1 MKRASRCPRLR
12 QYPEVTAGY
21 QTPLTATSLSLLG
34 RSRYDY
40 RVVDT
45 LTPAE
50 RSRRM
55 RLIRGKGTKPE
66 LFVRRLVH
74 GMGYRYRLHAP
85 ELPGKPDLVFRR
97 RKRVVFVHGCFWH
110 RHPDPACKIARL
122 PKSRQEFWVDKLSGN
137 SERDAVQLAALENMG
152 WRVLTIW
159 ECQLKEASELKE
171 NIRAFLEAE

>member
-1 MKRASRCPRLR
+1 MPRLR
-12 QYPEVTAGY
+12 QYPEVRRSY
-21 QTPLTATSLSLLG
+21 QTEGMATSLSWPILT
-34 RSRYDY
+34 RYGPC
-40 RVVDT
+40 VVDT
-45 LTPAE
+45 LNPAE

-55 RLIRGKGTKPE
+55 ALIRSKGTKPE

-74 GMGYRYRLHAP
+74 RMGYRYRLHAP

-97 RKRVVFVHGCFWH
+97 RKRAIFVHGCFWH

-122 PKSRQEFWVDKLSGN
+122 PKSRPEFWVEKLSGN
-137 SERDAVQLAALENMG
+137 RERDAIQLAALENMG

-159 ECQLKEASELKE
+159 ECQLKEISELKE